1 MTKMA
6 FLAGGD
12 RRRLQDKFGSRW
24 RTKMVVQANPNENG
38 SKPATPTTDQ
48 EQTDDR
54 ETPVRPHRAKRKRP
68 KRIQVIR
75 FKAIDGGSGEG
86 VEREVASGIGTVLIT
101 AVSSLKSPDSECE
114 HAAIRY

>member
-75 FKAIDGGSGEG
+75 FKAIDGAAARASR
-86 VEREVASGIGTVLIT
+86 ERSHPALEQC
-101 AVSSLKSPDSECE
+101 SSRQLV
-114 HAAIRY
+114 H